1 MQNSEIKI
9 IYEDNDLL
17 VADKPAGIVVFN
29 EQRTESKEQKSAK
42 TLIDLI
48 IEERP
53 ELKNA
58 GAAPRY
64 GAVHRLDKDTSGIW
78 LAAKNSQALIFF
90 QKQFKNREIEK
101 KYTALVN
108 GAVNNNEGQIETLVG
123 RSAKDPRKQK
133 VFLPGEPGSEGKRNA
148 LTAYRVI
155 ERFNDYTLLEV
166 DIQTGRRHQ
175 IRCHLSYI
183 QHPVTGDELYGFKN
197 QPKPEGLNR
206 QFLHASYLKIKMPNG
221 EIKEFKSDLPEELKN
236 ILENLKIKSQNAK

>member
-108 GAVNNNEGQIETLVG
+108 GVISGNGGQIETLIG

-148 LTAYRVI
+148 LTAYKVI
-155 ERFNDYTLLEV
+155 ERFKDYTLLEV
-166 DIQTGRRHQ
+166 DIKTGRRHQ
-175 IRCHLSYI
+175 IRCHLSHI
-183 QHPVTGDELYGFKN
+183 QHPVAGDELYGFKN
-197 QPKPEGLNR
+197 QAKPEGLNR
-206 QFLHASYLKIKMPNG
+206 QFLHASYLKIKMPD
-221 EIKEFKSDLPEELKN
+221 EKIKEFKSELPEELNAILKKLEIKN
-236 ILENLKIKSQNAK
+236 